1 MDDVRGRGKGEGISS
16 TDRVELW
23 GTSVAGVVL
32 PLFEC
37 PWAAGATMPLPVVVP
52 PAAGVG
58 GGEVPNLL
66 RSFLVT

>member
-1 MDDVRGRGKGEGISS
+1 MRGSGKGDGISS

-23 GTSVAGVVL
+23 GTSVAGVML

-37 PWAAGATMPLPVVVP
+37 PWAAGAAIPLFVDTP

-58 GGEVPNLL
+58 GGDVPNLF